1 MTLRQIS
8 VFLEN
13 KKGRLAEVVGLIA
26 REKINI
32 RALALADTADFGVL
46 RLIVNDT
53 ERCFVALKQA
63 GFVAQK
69 TEVLAVEVNDRP
81 AGSQASVEAVDFGV
95 NVAGKPFRLLVA
107 DITTDQLLQLRQD
120 TYGTSSSND
129 LASARSIS
137 VIRTADNRPPH

>member
-13 KKGRLAEVVGLIA
+13 KKGRLSEVIGLVA

-53 ERCFVALKQA
+53 EKCFAALKQA

-69 TEVLAVEVNDRP
+69 TEVVAVEIADRP
-81 AGSQASVEAVDFGV
+81 GGLQRVLTIFDRVGLNIEYMYAFVERKADNAIVIFRIDQPEKAAKALAAEGLSVLAEEV
-95 NVAGKPFRLLVA
+95 
-107 DITTDQLLQLRQD
+107 IDQL
-120 TYGTSSSND
+120 
-129 LASARSIS
+129 
-137 VIRTADNRPPH
+137 

>member
-13 KKGRLAEVVGLIA
+13 KQGRLAEVVGLIA

-32 RALALADTADFGVL
+32 RALSLADTADFGIL

-53 ERCFVALKQA
+53 EKCVAALKQA

-69 TEVLAVEVNDRP
+69 TEVLAAEIPDRP
-81 AGSQASVEAVDFGV
+81 GGLQRVLEVFGRAGLNIEYMYAFVERKADAAIVI
-95 NVAGKPFRLLVA
+95 FR
-107 DITTDQLLQLRQD
+107 TDQPDKAARA
-120 TYGTSSSND
+120 
-129 LASARSIS
+129 LAAEGIAVLNEEAIQSF
-137 VIRTADNRPPH
+137 

>member
-13 KKGRLAEVVGLIA
+13 KKGRLAEVIGLIA

-53 ERCFVALKQA
+53 ERCFAVLKQA

-69 TEVLAVEVNDRP
+69 TEVLAVEISDRP
-81 AGSQASVEAVDFGV
+81 GGLQRVLEVFDRMELNIEYMYAFVGRKADNAIVI
-95 NVAGKPFRLLVA
+95 FR
-107 DITTDQLLQLRQD
+107 TDQPAKA
-120 TYGTSSSND
+120 
-129 LASARSIS
+129 LAGDGLAVLSEEAIEKF
-137 VIRTADNRPPH
+137 

>member
-13 KKGRLAEVVGLIA
+13 KKGRLSEALGLVA

-53 ERCFVALKQA
+53 EKCLAALKKA

-69 TEVLAVEVNDRP
+69 TEVLAVEISDRP
-81 AGSQASVEAVDFGV
+81 GGLERVLEVFDRADLNIEYLYAFVERKADNAIVIFRTDQPEKAAKALAGAGIAVLNEEAVE
-95 NVAGKPFRLLVA
+95 KL
-107 DITTDQLLQLRQD
+107 
-120 TYGTSSSND
+120 
-129 LASARSIS
+129 
-137 VIRTADNRPPH
+137 

>member
-13 KKGRLAEVVGLIA
+13 KKGRLSEVVGLVA

-53 ERCFVALKQA
+53 EKCFAALKQA

-81 AGSQASVEAVDFGV
+81 GGLQRVLAVCERGGLNIEYMYAFVEKKSDNAIVI
-95 NVAGKPFRLLVA
+95 FR
-107 DITTDQLLQLRQD
+107 IDQPEKAAKE
-120 TYGTSSSND
+120 
-129 LASARSIS
+129 LASDGIAVVSED
-137 VIRTADNRPPH
+137 VINKL

>member
-13 KKGRLAEVVGLIA
+13 KKGRLAEVIGLIA

-53 ERCFVALKQA
+53 ERCFAALKQA

-69 TEVLAVEVNDRP
+69 TEVLAVEISDRP
-81 AGSQASVEAVDFGV
+81 GGLQRVLEVFDRMQLNIEYMYAFVERKADNAIVI
-95 NVAGKPFRLLVA
+95 FR
-107 DITTDQLLQLRQD
+107 TDQPAKAAKA
-120 TYGTSSSND
+120 
-129 LASARSIS
+129 LAGEGIAALSEEAIEKF
-137 VIRTADNRPPH
+137 